1 MASITDVNS
10 TELNSRDMRKVYMI
24 KYSQTNLEKCPVR
37 ETFTEFVLK
46 VFDSEIS
53 TMKPIHWAVRDEA
66 HKNLEVFPTCAS
78 SSARIRKRWEGVKRK
93 LLENV
98 ININFTKVHSNYII
112 AFRYVNNSD
121 TKVLLSDSHTD
132 LDLAILPKTSKA
144 SKARL
149 SSKRNSDVLST
160 TKSKQNKA
168 KRLSKI
174 DVMEIWM
181 WSNSIW
187 RKT

>member
-66 HKNLEVFPTCAS
+66 HKNFGS
-78 SSARIRKRWEGVKRK
+78 
-93 LLENV
+93 
-98 ININFTKVHSNYII
+98 
-112 AFRYVNNSD
+112 
-121 TKVLLSDSHTD
+121 LSHMC
-132 LDLAILPKTSKA
+132 IK
-144 SKARL
+144 
-149 SSKRNSDVLST
+149 
-160 TKSKQNKA
+160 
-168 KRLSKI
+168 LSKNKKE
-174 DVMEIWM
+174 M
-181 WSNSIW
+181 
-187 RKT
+187 RRCKTETSWKCDKY